1 MIRDAWTVMRKDL
14 QELRSLRSQGL
25 SGIISTLLILI
36 IFGVIVPWRFDVGWD
51 AHPASPLLWVWLPWL
66 PAAVVVADTFAGER
80 ERHTLDALYVTRLS
94 NDAILLGKVGAAAL
108 FVWLVALLTL
118 ALSAAILAITGS
130 AGSLSLNALLP
141 LAALSLLSALLA
153 ATLGAMASLRS
164 SSARHA
170 QQSAIAAVLSLTGL
184 LIVIGQAIAQ
194 YRPTLW
200 HRMMHAGVPESFTAP
215 KWLLAF
221 AALVLIE
228 IALLALAARCVGH
241 SRLGLS

>member
-94 NDAILLGKVGAAAL
+94 NDAILLGKVGGGAIC
-108 FVWLVALLTL
+108 L
-118 ALSAAILAITGS
+118 ACRPPYPGFERGHPSHHRQRRLAI
-130 AGSLSLNALLP
+130 A
-141 LAALSLLSALLA
+141 
-153 ATLGAMASLRS
+153 
-164 SSARHA
+164 
-170 QQSAIAAVLSLTGL
+170 
-184 LIVIGQAIAQ
+184 
-194 YRPTLW
+194 
-200 HRMMHAGVPESFTAP
+200 
-215 KWLLAF
+215 
-221 AALVLIE
+221 
-228 IALLALAARCVGH
+228 
-241 SRLGLS
+241 